1 MKLRK
6 RKTTR
11 EQKFNLKFLSV
22 FSRFEPV
29 RNLNRWLAGLATQFK
44 FIKFSLRKKTSRSRM
59 VGKLFRSYMGFIV
72 FARLRGL
79 DVFNSQSLHPRFIIF
94 NYKRFIKINS
104 ENCLSIKY
112 KTVLESTK
120 VSKNLEK
127 YPRI

>member
-1 MKLRK
+1 
-6 RKTTR
+6 
-11 EQKFNLKFLSV
+11 
-22 FSRFEPV
+22 
-29 RNLNRWLAGLATQFK
+29 
-44 FIKFSLRKKTSRSRM
+44 
-59 VGKLFRSYMGFIV
+59 MGFIV
-72 FARLRGL
+72 FARLRDL

-104 ENCLSIKY
+104 ENCRSIKY